1 LPGIRFAFFRRSHV
15 DYVNKAGWRNK
26 RSRVCGNKHQRTETR
41 TRPPGLLRIY
51 VGQLKK
57 ESATPEEI
65 YSSIEQWA
73 DARELTITEESKQ

>member
-1 LPGIRFAFFRRSHV
+1 MSIKSIKLESGISDPEFMEISANAR
-15 DYVNKAGWRNK
+15 
-26 RSRVCGNKHQRTETR
+26 KHERAHLL
-41 TRPPGLLRIY
+41 GLLRIF

-73 DARELTITEESKQ
+73 SAREPTISEGKYHE

>member
-1 LPGIRFAFFRRSHV
+1 MSITSIKLDGGISDPEFVEISANAR
-15 DYVNKAGWRNK
+15 
-26 RSRVCGNKHQRTETR
+26 KHERAHLL
-41 TRPPGLLRIY
+41 GLLRIF

-73 DARELTITEESKQ
+73 DARELTINEGNKQ

>member
-1 LPGIRFAFFRRSHV
+1 MSITSIKLDGGISDPEFVEISANARKHERAHLLACCVFFV
-15 DYVNKAGWRNK
+15 V
-26 RSRVCGNKHQRTETR
+26 
-41 TRPPGLLRIY
+41 
-51 VGQLKK
+51 QLKK

>member
-1 LPGIRFAFFRRSHV
+1 MSITSIKLDGGISDPDFVEISANAR
-15 DYVNKAGWRNK
+15 
-26 RSRVCGNKHQRTETR
+26 KHERAHLL
-41 TRPPGLLRIY
+41 GLLRIY

-73 DARELTITEESKQ
+73 DARELTINEGNKQ

>member
-1 LPGIRFAFFRRSHV
+1 MSITSIKLDGGISDPEFVEISANAR
-15 DYVNKAGWRNK
+15 K
-26 RSRVCGNKHQRTETR
+26 RERAHML
-41 TRPPGLLRIY
+41 GLLRIF

-73 DARELTITEESKQ
+73 DARELTINEGNKQ

>member
-1 LPGIRFAFFRRSHV
+1 MGIKSIKLDGGISDPEFVEISTNAR
-15 DYVNKAGWRNK
+15 K
-26 RSRVCGNKHQRTETR
+26 RERAHLL
-41 TRPPGLLRIY
+41 GLLRIY

-73 DARELTITEESKQ
+73 DAHEISISEGNKQ

>member
-1 LPGIRFAFFRRSHV
+1 MSITSIKLDGGISDPEFVGISANAR
-15 DYVNKAGWRNK
+15 
-26 RSRVCGNKHQRTETR
+26 KHERAHLL
-41 TRPPGLLRIY
+41 GLLRIF

>member
-1 LPGIRFAFFRRSHV
+1 MSITSIKLDGGISDPELVEISANAR
-15 DYVNKAGWRNK
+15 
-26 RSRVCGNKHQRTETR
+26 KHERAHLL
-41 TRPPGLLRIY
+41 GLLRIY